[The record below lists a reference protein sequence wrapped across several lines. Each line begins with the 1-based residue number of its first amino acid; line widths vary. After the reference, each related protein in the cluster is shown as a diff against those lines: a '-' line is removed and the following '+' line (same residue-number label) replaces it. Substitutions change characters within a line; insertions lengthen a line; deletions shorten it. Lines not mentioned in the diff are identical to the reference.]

1 MLAVISPAKKL
12 DFETEPRSAEHTLPE
27 FLDQSE
33 ILVGCAR
40 RLSRAELG
48 RTMKLS
54 DKLADLN
61 YRRFRDYATPFTLA
75 NAKQA
80 ALVFSGDTYI
90 GLDAQTLDDAD
101 MVFAQDHLRILS
113 GLYGLLR
120 PLDLIQPY
128 RLEMGARFHPPRGGN
143 LYGFWNGRLTDAI
156 NKATAGQTDPCVINL
171 ASVEYFKAVHADKLD
186 APVITPVFKEVKS
199 GVAKVLGMFA
209 KRARGAMARYII
221 KNRIEDSEQLKS
233 FTDGGYRYQTD
244 LSDETNWVF
253 SRVQPP
259 AAA

>member
-27 FLDQSE
+27 FLDQSD
-33 ILVGCAR
+33 ILVEKAR
-40 RLSRAELG
+40 TLSRAELG

-61 YRRFRDYATPFTLA
+61 YRRFQDYATPFTLA

-80 ALVFSGDTYI
+80 ALVFNGDTYI

-101 MVFAQDHLRILS
+101 MEFAQDHLRILS

-128 RLEMGARFHPPRGGN
+128 RLEMGARFLPPRGGN
-143 LYGFWNGRLTDAI
+143 LYGFWDGRLTDAI
-156 NKATAGQTDPCVINL
+156 NKTIAGQTDPSVINL
-171 ASVEYFKAVHADKLD
+171 ASVEYFKAVHEDDLE

-199 GVAKVLGMFA
+199 GVAKVWGLFA
-209 KRARGAMARYII
+209 KRARGAMARHII
-221 KNRIEDSEQLKS
+221 KNRLQTPEDIKS
-233 FTDGGYRYQTD
+233 FNWDGYVFRPELTEGN
-244 LSDETNWVF
+244 SWVF
-253 SRVQPP
+253 TRERS
-259 AAA
+259 